1 MEVMYNLYLS
11 ITNTDFKRIYTGNS
25 IETAIRI
32 IAQNSQVLSDAI
44 YTDAEIMFAYITDSF
59 GNIVYESCYNKR
71 GI

>member
-11 ITNTDFKRIYTGNS
+11 IANADFQQVYTGS
-25 IETAIRI
+25 SLETAIRI
-32 IAQNSQVLSDAI
+32 VAQNSQVLSDAI
-44 YTDAEIMFAYITDSF
+44 YTDAEIMFAYITDSS

>member
-1 MEVMYNLYLS
+1 MYNLYLS
-11 ITNTDFKRIYTGNS
+11 IANADFQRVYTGKS

-32 IAQNSQVLSDAI
+32 IAQNSQVLADAI
-44 YTDAEIMFAYITDSF
+44 YTDAEIMSAYITDSF

>member
-1 MEVMYNLYLS
+1 MYHLYLS
-11 ITNTDFKRIYTGNS
+11 IENEDFQRVYTGAS
-25 IETAIRI
+25 LETAIRI

>member
-11 ITNTDFKRIYTGNS
+11 IANTDFQRVYTGNS

-32 IAQNSQVLSDAI
+32 IAQNSQILS
-44 YTDAEIMFAYITDSF
+44 DAEIMFAYITDSF